1 MPFQFYIQENIC
13 VQCNLKYTK
22 YLMLTVCGSYS
33 DENDISFALVLL
45 LIDTLRYKIIL
56 GQHWWLH
63 SSKTYSLLSS
73 KTYSLLSN
81 LLSAVTGTN
90 NLTNVKIRWLIGN
103 FHTTFYT
110 FYLNPFCTVHF
121 ANIKARKV
129 LLAQMQIAKP
139 FSSGSSSQVVTLLK
153 SSAEEKA

>member
-56 GQHWWLH
+56 GQHWCLR
-63 SSKTYSLLSS
+63 SS

-153 SSAEEKA
+153 SSAEEKP